1 MLNGSEDSWDKV
13 EGSAKAE
20 PPSASEEALATVML
34 MGKTWDA
41 DTDAEVLQDQLGK
54 LVEWHKGRK
63 MAFGKAAECLNAEGQ
78 ALISDAKKRSEVIVQ
93 DATKKAE
100 AILAGAV
107 EETKKWEVEKTALAG
122 VQHFE
127 PIVKLDVG
135 GVRYTTSLTTLRR
148 FPDTMI
154 GCMFSGRHALPKE
167 EDGYFFVDRDGTHF
181 RHILNFLRSPEGY
194 KVEVR
199 GADARELRR
208 ECAYYG
214 IDQLMVGV
222 EKRLPYVN
230 HEHAA
235 QGSIAVLADGAG
247 VLTIRDSG
255 EEIEY
260 CRNCHRGIF
269 SIGAGAQRY
278 CFPSFGTQSP
288 PPAQPQVQG
297 PCPICRQF
305 GYA

>member
-107 EETKKWEVEKTALAG
+107 EETKKWEAEKKALAG
-122 VQHFE
+122 VQQFDPTE
-127 PIVKLDVG
+127 NVKLNIG
-135 GVRYTTSLTTLRR
+135 SMRFETSLTTLRR

-154 GCMFSGRHALPKE
+154 GCMFSGRHTLPKG
-167 EDGYFFVDRDGTHF
+167 EDGYIFIDRDGTHF

-194 KVEVR
+194 KVEVE

-208 ECAYYG
+208 ECKYYG
-214 IDQLMVGV
+214 IDELLYPST
-222 EKRLPYVN
+222 KKSLPKVKPTKSKPIT
-230 HEHAA
+230 AA
-235 QGSIAVLADGAG
+235 AAAAAAAAAES
-247 VLTIRDSG
+247 DSD
-255 EEIEY
+255 
-260 CRNCHRGIF
+260 
-269 SIGAGAQRY
+269 SD
-278 CFPSFGTQSP
+278 SDSDDSDDSDD
-288 PPAQPQVQG
+288 
-297 PCPICRQF
+297 
-305 GYA
+305 